1 MILYR
6 TGSGWILKTDKESLR
21 LPAHTGGALSAMEDL
36 EAHLTGIVESGVRP
50 ADGWTFDQLLPPIEN
65 QEVWAAGVTYS
76 RSRTARMDES
86 QSSGGGDFYDRVY
99 TAERP
104 ELFFKAVPRR
114 VVGPGQ
120 KVRIRADAKWNVPE
134 PEFTLLI
141 SPKGKI
147 LGYTIGNDMSSRDIE
162 GENPLYL
169 PQAKVY
175 DGSCAIGPGILVT
188 SEPLSPGTKI
198 QIEIRRGGK
207 AAFAGATALS
217 EMKRD
222 FRTLVDYLYRET
234 SFPDGCLLMTG
245 TGVVPPDE
253 FTLDHGDEISITVD
267 GIGTLQNTVE

>member
-6 TGSGWILKTDKESLR
+6 TGNGWILRTEEGPLR
-21 LPAHTGGALSAMEDL
+21 MPAREAGALTTMEDL
-36 EAHLTGIVESGVRP
+36 EGYLGSVAGGLAP
-50 ADGWTFDQLLPPIEN
+50 ADDGALAQLLPPIES

-76 RSRTARMDES
+76 RSRAARMEEA
-86 QSSGGGDFYDRVY
+86 QASGGGDFYDLVY

-120 KVRIRADAKWNVPE
+120 HVRIRSDAKWNVPE

-147 LGYTIGNDMSSRDIE
+147 LGYTLGNDMSSRDIE
-162 GENPLYL
+162 GANPLYL

-188 SEPLSPGTKI
+188 SEPLSPNTKI
-198 QIEIRRGGK
+198 QIEIRRDGK
-207 AAFAGATALS
+207 TEFAGATALS

-245 TGVVPPDE
+245 TGIVPPDE
-253 FTLDHGDEISITVD
+253 FTLHHGDDISITVE
-267 GIGTLQNTVE
+267 GIGTLQNTVA

>member
-6 TGSGWILKTDKESLR
+6 TGGGWILSRDKGR
-21 LPAHTGGALSAMEDL
+21 FRVPAGEGAALTTLEDL
-36 EAHLTGIVESGVRP
+36 PGFLGGLAGSAYEGGLGQMLA
-50 ADGWTFDQLLPPIEN
+50 PIEN

-188 SEPLSPGTKI
+188 SEPLASSTKI
-198 QIEIRRGGK
+198 QIEIKRGGK
-207 AAFAGATALS
+207 TGFAGATALS

-245 TGVVPPDE
+245 TGVVPPDD
-253 FTLDHGDEISITVD
+253 FTLDHGDEISITAD